1 MKARLAAVCLF
12 TVISTLASAQ
22 KIKVGYDKSADFSK
36 FRSYS
41 WAQPETPPARPF
53 LYANIVGAVDED
65 LKAKGLVNTPSNAD
79 LILVPAGGME
89 FGFNT
94 AAATP
99 VAPTFGG
106 TVPTIDAT
114 MWTGAAGPSNLMAPY
129 VPEGTL
135 MLSFVDRAANKVVW
149 TGTVA
154 EKLDVEHKTKSLERV
169 FKAISKLLRDFPP
182 RKN

>member
-1 MKARLAAVCLF
+1 MNVRLAAVCLF
-12 TVISTLASAQ
+12 TVISTIASAQ
-22 KIKVGYDKSADFSK
+22 KIKVGYDKSADFSQ

-53 LYANIVGAVDED
+53 LYANIVGAVDEE
-65 LKAKGLVNTPSNAD
+65 LKAKGLINIPKNAD

-89 FGFNT
+89 FGLNT

-114 MWTGAAGPSNLMAPY
+114 MWTGAGGPSNLMAPY

-135 MLSFVDRAANKVVW
+135 MLSFVDRTANKVVW

-169 FKAISKLLRDFPP
+169 YKAISKLLKEFPP
-182 RKN
+182 RKK